1 MPDFLVPGTGVLP
14 LGLYGYLPAP
24 ECARIVPENEKTG
37 PHGERLL
44 LMISLMAQVLVV
56 SGALT
61 LAWALVPFWSLID
74 QLPAGNVRRRWYVMV
89 LLIVV
94 FIAGY
99 LGYAGVFWDSHEGM
113 HDLIVPAVFFLG
125 SWFVLLTAKLSLLT
139 AIDVMRVNRL
149 EQETLIDPLTGIFN
163 RRYLDRRLAQEVE
176 RALRYRIPLSVLL
189 IDIDHFKQ
197 INDGYGHP
205 VGDQVLVCLGKI
217 VAGELRESDVFA
229 RYGGEEFM
237 IILPNTPLAGAV
249 DIAER
254 VRLRVHSHVFL
265 PVEPEGMGGINT
277 TVSIGVASL
286 GGTADSAD
294 KLVQSA
300 DKSLYGAK
308 NAGRNRV
315 MSSLPTTL
323 STAAL

>member
-1 MPDFLVPGTGVLP
+1 
-14 LGLYGYLPAP
+14 
-24 ECARIVPENEKTG
+24 
-37 PHGERLL
+37 
-44 LMISLMAQVLVV
+44 MISLVAQVLVV

-61 LAWALVPFWSLID
+61 LSWALVPFWSLID

-89 LLIVV
+89 VLIVL

-99 LGYAGVFWDSHEGM
+99 LGYAGVFWDSHAGLR
-113 HDLIVPAVFFLG
+113 DLIVPSVFFLG

-139 AIDVMRVNRL
+139 AMDVMRVNRL
-149 EQETLIDPLTGIFN
+149 EQETLIDPLTGVFN
-163 RRYLDRRLAQEVE
+163 RRYLDRRLTQEVE

-237 IILPNTPLAGAV
+237 IILPNTPLAGAI

-265 PVEPEGMGGINT
+265 PIEPEGMGGINRS
-277 TVSIGVASL
+277 VSIGVASL
-286 GGTADSAD
+286 GGATDSTE

-315 MSSLPTTL
+315 MSCLKTTL
-323 STAAL
+323 STASL